1 MIYRY
6 NFCNFFSF
14 AEEVEVSFIQNKLV
28 PESDSIVEGVTGQRL
43 TKIMAVM
50 GPNASGKTN
59 LLKPLP
65 FVFWFM
71 NHSFQLRPEDLI
83 PLEGHMLDPSRPSE
97 FEIEFEH
104 KGDQWKY
111 QLTATRE
118 RVLHEALFRKVTRY
132 NYIFVRE
139 WRQENNSYDVKL
151 KGLGL
156 TKPLAKKARK
166 NASLI
171 STAVQY
177 DSELAKAF
185 KDYFWF
191 ESNVDFTG
199 RVNSP
204 KGSLNDLIHAS
215 HFFKQNKELMQ
226 LMKTLVRSWDLGL
239 SDIEVRELKTAPESD
254 TDTDTVELLVGIHKN
269 DKGTFELLFPQ
280 ESSGTQTAVTMLY
293 KILPVLKL
301 GGIAVIDELES
312 DLHPHMLEPI
322 LNLFI
327 DERTNPHNAQIIFT
341 CHAAEVLNLLH
352 KSQVTLV
359 EKRNHCSDA
368 WRLDEIQGIR
378 PDENLYAKYM
388 AGAYSAVPQM

>member
-1 MIYRY
+1 MIHRY
-6 NFCNFFSF
+6 SFCNFFSF
-14 AEEVEVSFIQNKLV
+14 VEETEVSFVQNKLV
-28 PESDSIVEGVTGQRL
+28 PESDSIAEGVTGERL

-59 LLKPLP
+59 LLKPLQ

-71 NHSFQLRPEDLI
+71 NHSFQLRPEDPI
-83 PLEGHMLDPSRPSE
+83 PLEGHKLDPSRPSE

-104 KGDQWKY
+104 KGGLWKY
-111 QLTATRE
+111 QLTTTRE
-118 RVLHEALFRKVTRY
+118 RILYEALFKKVARY
-132 NYIFVRE
+132 NYVFVRE
-139 WRQENNSYDVKL
+139 WIQESDSYDVKL

-171 STAVQY
+171 STAIQY
-177 DSELAKAF
+177 DSELAKTF
-185 KDYFWF
+185 KDFWF
-191 ESNVDFTG
+191 ESNVDFSG
-199 RVNSP
+199 RVNPP
-204 KGSLNDLIHAS
+204 KGSLNELINVS
-215 HFFKQNKELMQ
+215 QFFKQNQELMQ

-239 SDIEVRELKTAPESD
+239 SDLEVREFKTGPES
-254 TDTDTVELLVGIHKN
+254 DTDTVELLVGIHKN
-269 DKGTFELLFPQ
+269 EKGTFELMFPQ
-280 ESSGTQTAVTMLY
+280 ESSGTQTAVMMLY

-301 GGIAVIDELES
+301 GGIAVIDEMES

-359 EKRNHCSDA
+359 EKEDHCSEA

>member
-1 MIYRY
+1 MIHRYR
-6 NFCNFFSF
+6 FSNFFSF
-14 AEEVEVSFIQNKLV
+14 AEETEVTFVQNKLA
-28 PESDSIVEGVTGQRL
+28 PESDSIVEGVTGERL

-71 NHSFQLRPEDLI
+71 NHSFQLRPEDSI

-104 KGDQWKY
+104 KGDLWKY
-111 QLTATRE
+111 QLITTRQ
-118 RVLHEALFRKVTRY
+118 RVLYEALFKKVARY
-132 NYIFVRE
+132 NYVFVRE
-139 WRQENNSYDVKL
+139 WSQESDGYDVKL

-177 DSELAKAF
+177 DSDLAKTF
-185 KDYFWF
+185 KDFWF
-191 ESNVDFTG
+191 ESNVDFGG
-199 RVNSP
+199 RVP
-204 KGSLNDLIHAS
+204 PPRGSLNDLINAS
-215 HFFKQNKELMQ
+215 QFFKQNQELMQ

-239 SDIEVRELKTAPESD
+239 SDLEVQEFKTTPES
-254 TDTDTVELLVGIHKN
+254 DTDTVELLVGVHKN
-269 DKGTFELLFPQ
+269 EKGTFELMFPQ
-280 ESSGTQTAVTMLY
+280 ESSGTQTAVMILY
-293 KILPVLKL
+293 KTLPVLKL
-301 GGIAVIDELES
+301 GGVAIIDELES

-359 EKRNHCSDA
+359 EKEEHCSEA